1 MSTWINSTL
10 QMHVFTF
17 ESALSYLKENLQTD
31 ADFNGDNGSD
41 DLDDEA
47 EGYNSNLEYY
57 LEKFWLKHKPND
69 ADSLEA
75 FLNEFFGLMQE
86 RDQYYNDIQF
96 DLRFIG
102 DKIVLAVMME
112 CEC

>member
-1 MSTWINSTL
+1 MSTTIDSTL

-17 ESALSYLKENLQTD
+17 KNALSYLKENLQTD
-31 ADFNGDNGSD
+31 DDFNGSNGED
-41 DLDDEA
+41 YLDDDA
-47 EGYNSNLEYY
+47 EGYDSNLEYY
-57 LEKFWLKHKPND
+57 LDQFWLKHKPND

-75 FLNEFFGLMQE
+75 FFNEFFSFMQE

-96 DLRFIG
+96 DLKFIG
-102 DKIVLAVMME
+102 NQIVLAVMME